1 MTLVTGASGNNGMHI
16 VRHLLRT
23 GAAVRALLR
32 DPSKEPAK
40 ARELLNSGVQVVTGD
55 LGRPETLLP
64 ALAGVSSALLLSPV
78 DPNMVE
84 LQGNFI
90 RAAQK
95 SGVPYIV
102 KFSMIGAA
110 ADSPVPLSQWHRAAE
125 LLLEESGI
133 RWTHIRPNDLMRYNT
148 RLLLPGIQ
156 KDGVFSDSLGDARI
170 SMVDE
175 DDVAAVAARLLISDG
190 HHGKTYV
197 LTGPEALSFS
207 DIAKHLSAALNQPVR
222 YVSITPEQAEAAMR
236 AGGLPEPAVKLV
248 SALRA
253 YERENHNAVLTN
265 TVEELLGRKP
275 NTYRAVVEEI
285 AATPALVQ

>member
-1 MTLVTGASGNNGMHI
+1 M
-16 VRHLLRT
+16 
-23 GAAVRALLR
+23 
-32 DPSKEPAK
+32 
-40 ARELLNSGVQVVTGD
+40 
-55 LGRPETLLP
+55 
-64 ALAGVSSALLLSPV
+64 
-78 DPNMVE
+78 
-84 LQGNFI
+84 
-90 RAAQK
+90 
-95 SGVPYIV
+95 
-102 KFSMIGAA
+102 
-110 ADSPVPLSQWHRAAE
+110 
-125 LLLEESGI
+125 
-133 RWTHIRPNDLMRYNT
+133 
-148 RLLLPGIQ
+148 
-156 KDGVFSDSLGDARI
+156 FSDSLGDARI

-175 DDVAAVAARLLISDG
+175 DDVAAVAARLLISEG